1 MYPSASHNPSSP
13 TPSSSPA
20 PATVQPARPPSLSWI
35 PVSSSLFLQSN
46 LPPPPTAS
54 SSAPPSMLP
63 ATGPG
68 LAPPYGS
75 NNIAAAG
82 FGSAPNTLTE
92 LVQNMEKRDLTRIV
106 KLVVF
111 LNPFREDP
119 DKALRDWDLWG
130 LFFFIVFLGLIFS
143 WSASVKKVSLTSNLW
158 ILTSDLGSG
167 AHIWDLGFLILVCRQ
182 KRHLIRKIG

>member
-1 MYPSASHNPSSP
+1 MYPSASQNPSSP

-20 PATVQPARPPSLSWI
+20 PATVQPARTPSLSWI
-35 PVSSSLFLQSN
+35 PVSSSPFLQSN
-46 LPPPPTAS
+46 LPPP
-54 SSAPPSMLP
+54 SMLP
-63 ATGPG
+63 ATVPW

-92 LVQNMEKRDLTRIV
+92 LVRNMEKRDLTRIV
-106 KLVVF
+106 SNLKLVVF

-130 LFFFIVFLGLIFS
+130 LFFFIVFVGLILS
-143 WSASVKKVSLTSNLW
+143 WSASVKKTGRKRGRRLTPELQE
-158 ILTSDLGSG
+158 DDSG
-167 AHIWDLGFLILVCRQ
+167 
-182 KRHLIRKIG
+182 